1 MVSYAYEQAAAK
13 RERVIEKQ
21 IKRYAKG
28 YQRRLRK
35 LVKTSSRLGDL
46 LYSFP
51 AAAFAVVSGY
61 GDHNRRGEAVGLVK
75 DGADLRTVAKALE
88 LPTWTRRL
96 PPEAFSE
103 PLGNL
108 PDSEAFNR
116 KIANFIPKDPV
127 ATAMWL
133 NWLQAARAG
142 CHEDFALWLARQDIY
157 SSDLPPGVVGLG
169 GAPILPLAT
178 FAWFSGHE
186 DEPAR
191 RLMERPWRRNMRI
204 GTAVD
209 YMIGWFD
216 RLLLDL
222 TRAEQRRGPGR
233 YSKRKGGANR
243 YNLVPLVTSRELI
256 EEGEAMDHCVATY
269 ASAVAQGQCRIYSV
283 RRGGR
288 RIATL
293 ELRWPN
299 HRRDQPVINQLL
311 GPSNVCVDR
320 DVYLAVRDWLT
331 HNQHLLGAPT
341 VAGLQDQLDETRW
354 RSFWQTYIAE
364 KGDRAAVKVR
374 PDGYLV
380 ARMCRDVDTL
390 ARCVRA

>member
-35 LVKTSSRLGDL
+35 LVKASSRLGDL
-46 LYSFP
+46 LYSYP
-51 AAAFAVVSGY
+51 AVAFAVVSGY
-61 GDHNRRGEAVGLVK
+61 GDHNRRGDAVRLVK
-75 DGADLRTVAKALE
+75 DGADLRTVGKALQ

-96 PPEAFSE
+96 PPEAFTE
-103 PLGNL
+103 PLGHL
-108 PDSEAFNR
+108 PDSEVFNR
-116 KIANFIPKDPV
+116 KIVNFIPKEPT

-133 NWLQAARAG
+133 CWLQAARAG
-142 CHEDFALWLARQDIY
+142 CNEDFALWLAGQDIY
-157 SSDLPPGVVGLG
+157 SSDLPRSAVGHG
-169 GAPILPLAT
+169 SAPILPLAT
-178 FAWFSGHE
+178 FAWFSGHK

-191 RLMERPWRRNMRI
+191 RLMERPWRRHMRI

-209 YMIGWFD
+209 YMVGWFD
-216 RLLLDL
+216 RVLLDL
-222 TRAEQRRGPGR
+222 TRAELRRGPGR
-233 YSKRKGGANR
+233 YSKRKGSNR

-293 ELRWPN
+293 ELRWLN
-299 HRRDQPVINQLL
+299 QRRDQPEICQLL
-311 GPSNVCVDR
+311 GPSNACVDR
-320 DVYLAVRDWLT
+320 DVYLAVRDWLSQ
-331 HNQHLLGAPT
+331 NQHLISAPT
-341 VAGLQDQLDETRW
+341 MAGFHYDLDETRW
-354 RSFWQTYIAE
+354 RNFWQAYIAE
-364 KGDRAAVKVR
+364 KGDRAAVKSC
-374 PDGYLV
+374 PDGYLM
-380 ARMCRDVDTL
+380 ARLCRDVDTL
-390 ARCVRA
+390 ARCVHA